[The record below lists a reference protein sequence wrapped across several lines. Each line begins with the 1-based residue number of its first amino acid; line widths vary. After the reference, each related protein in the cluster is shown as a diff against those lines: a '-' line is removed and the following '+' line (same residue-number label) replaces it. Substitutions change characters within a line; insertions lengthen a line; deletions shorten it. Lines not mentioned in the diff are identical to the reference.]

1 MKFLRCGGD
10 RDSGVIESRSVWA
23 YVGLVRLHLSCRS
36 RKCHLSIR
44 RIRIVVVGNESVGEG
59 TVLRCF
65 RSPTGI
71 GFLVAV
77 IRVLG
82 RCRAMESEVLLIEVE
97 EQVRV
102 SRDLVGSI
110 EVLSI

>member
-1 MKFLRCGGD
+1 MSDWSGCICRVD
-10 RDSGVIESRSVWA
+10 RESVIYLFAGLESSSW
-23 YVGLVRLHLSCRS
+23 
-36 RKCHLSIR
+36 
-44 RIRIVVVGNESVGEG
+44 GNESVGEG

>member
-1 MKFLRCGGD
+1 VEG
-10 RDSGVIESRSVWA
+10 S
-23 YVGLVRLHLSCRS
+23 
-36 RKCHLSIR
+36 
-44 RIRIVVVGNESVGEG
+44 ESVGEG
-59 TVLRCF
+59 TVLGCL
-65 RSPTGI
+65 RSSTGI

-82 RCRAMESEVLLIEVE
+82 RCRAIESEVLLMEVE
-97 EQVRV
+97 EQMWV